1 MLIYHTN
8 DMHGH
13 SEALAWLNDKA
24 KPQLTQS
31 RALYFDSGDAL
42 LGSNTVWRGF
52 EPNLDKMGSVFCTS
66 MAMGNR
72 EFNYQRRIL
81 DKRAAQRL
89 FPLLCSNLSDTRQ
102 DGFLTAEQLVDKLTS
117 VSEVNCERSSWRQ
130 TELWQN
136 LSHQRWIPALSLHN
150 DNWSER
156 YSLLVLAAVP
166 VQYPHCA
173 IWEKIF
179 GFRFFEA
186 ETILPLLAK
195 RCFQLLNKPL
205 RLIVLSHLGLERD
218 KILAS
223 KLPAGCWI
231 LGGHSHT
238 VLAEPLKIGNNFI
251 VQTGA
256 WAQHIGKLDYNFENP
271 ELSIY
276 QLLDLT

>member
-13 SEALAWLNDKA
+13 SEALNWLEANA
-24 KPQLTQS
+24 KQQLAESQS
-31 RALYFDSGDAL
+31 LYFDSGDAL
-42 LGSNTVWRGF
+42 VGSNTIWKNY
-52 EPNLDKMGSVFCTS
+52 EPNLERMSSVFCTS

-89 FPLLCSNLSDTRQ
+89 FPLLCSNLSDIRQ
-102 DGFLTAEQLVDKLTS
+102 SGRLTDTQLVRQLGSIPEIDCQNS
-117 VSEVNCERSSWRQ
+117 CWRE
-130 TELWQN
+130 TELWRN
-136 LSHQRWIPALSLHN
+136 LASQRWIPALSLHN
-150 DNWSER
+150 SNWSED
-156 YSLLVLAAVP
+156 YSLLLLAAVP
-166 VQYPHCA
+166 VQYPHNA

-195 RCFQLLNKPL
+195 RCFELLNRPL
-205 RLIVLSHLGLERD
+205 RLVILSHLGLERD
-218 KILAS
+218 KVLAEN
-223 KLPAGCWI
+223 LPPGCWI

-238 VLAEPLKIGNNFI
+238 VVSEPVKIGGNFI

-256 WAQHIGKLDYNFENP
+256 WAKNIGKLDYNFEYP
-271 ELSIY
+271 ELSTY
-276 QLLDLT
+276 QLLNLH